1 MEHESASVLVVFL
14 ALLIAAVTRDLRS
27 RRIPNGLV
35 LFGLALGLLFQ
46 TVAPSGGGLFLP
58 TGSGG
63 LGPWAALAGAATG
76 LALLLPMYALRAL
89 GAGDVKLLAMVGMWL
104 GAGPVAWTALWTL
117 LAGGALALLAALA
130 GGVLRQVLANL
141 NEMLLHSVARARL
154 GHGLAVAEA
163 PPRTTGR
170 LPYALAIGCG
180 TAIEVLRQMGLLAG

>member
-14 ALLIAAVTRDLRS
+14 ALLIAAVTCDLHS
-27 RRIPNGLV
+27 RRIPNGFV
-35 LFGLALGLLFQ
+35 LFGMALGLLFQ
-46 TVAPSGGGLFLP
+46 TVVPSGGGLFLP
-58 TGSGG
+58 TGGGG

-141 NEMLLHSVARARL
+141 NQMLLHSVVRACL
-154 GHGLAVAEA
+154 GHGLAVAA
-163 PPRTTGR
+163 PPPRTTGR
-170 LPYALAIGCG
+170 LPYALAIGSG
-180 TAIEVLRQMGLLAG
+180 TAVEVLRQMGLLGT